1 MDEQDLMITFSVLS
15 FSVLGL
21 GAIVL
26 SLVTLLG
33 RGNRS
38 FAIITAAAT
47 IFLGAFMW
55 FVLSDAGALPT
66 ALGVIALVLSVLPSR
81 RRPELPEEEG

>member
-1 MDEQDLMITFSVLS
+1 MDEQQLMINFSVLS
-15 FSVLGL
+15 FSMLGI

-38 FAIITAAAT
+38 FAIITAAAA

-55 FVLSDAGALPT
+55 LVLAPQGLIPT
-66 ALGVIALVLSVLPSR
+66 VLGVIALVLSVLPSKKR
-81 RRPELPEEEG
+81 VATTDED

>member
-1 MDEQDLMITFSVLS
+1 MITFSVLS

-55 FVLSDAGALPT
+55 LVLAPEGLIPT
-66 ALGVIALVLSVLPSR
+66 ALGVIALVLGVWPKGSARQSD
-81 RRPELPEEEG
+81 E

>member
-47 IFLGAFMW
+47 
-55 FVLSDAGALPT
+55 
-66 ALGVIALVLSVLPSR
+66 
-81 RRPELPEEEG
+81 

>member
-1 MDEQDLMITFSVLS
+1 MDEQQLMITFSVLS
-15 FSVLGL
+15 FSMLGV

-55 FVLSDAGALPT
+55 FVLAPEGLIPT
-66 ALGVIALVLSVLPSR
+66 ALGVIALVLSALPSKK
-81 RRPELPEEEG
+81 RPESAD

>member
-1 MDEQDLMITFSVLS
+1 MDEQQLMITFSVLS
-15 FSVLGL
+15 FSMLGI

-38 FAIITAAAT
+38 FAVITAAAT

-55 FVLSDAGALPT
+55 FVLAPEGILPT
-66 ALGVIALVLSVLPSR
+66 ALGVIALALSVLPSKR
-81 RRPELPEEEG
+81 QPQADE

>member
-1 MDEQDLMITFSVLS
+1 MDEQQLMITFSVLS
-15 FSVLGL
+15 FSMLGV

-38 FAIITAAAT
+38 FAVITAAAT

-55 FVLSDAGALPT
+55 IVLAPEGILPT
-66 ALGVIALVLSVLPSR
+66 VLGVIALVLSVLPSK
-81 RRPELPEEEG
+81 RRPQADE

>member
-1 MDEQDLMITFSVLS
+1 MDEQELMITFSVLS
-15 FSVLGL
+15 FSVLGF

-47 IFLGAFMW
+47 IFLGGFMW
-55 FVLSDAGALPT
+55 SVLSEAGSIPT
-66 ALGVIALVLSVLPSR
+66 ALGVIALILSLLPSR
-81 RRPELPEEEG
+81 RKPELPEEEG

>member
-1 MDEQDLMITFSVLS
+1 MDEQELMITFSVLS
-15 FSVLGL
+15 FSVLGF
-21 GAIVL
+21 GSIVL

-47 IFLGAFMW
+47 IFLGGFMW
-55 FVLSDAGALPT
+55 SVLSEAGSIPT
-66 ALGVIALVLSVLPSR
+66 ALGVLALIISLLPSKR
-81 RRPELPEEEG
+81 QPQADE

>member
-1 MDEQDLMITFSVLS
+1 MDEQQLMITFSVLS

-38 FAIITAAAT
+38 FAVITAAAT

-55 FVLSDAGALPT
+55 FVLAPEGLIPT
-66 ALGVIALVLSVLPSR
+66 ALGVIALVLSVLPSKK
-81 RRPELPEEEG
+81 RPESADED

>member
-1 MDEQDLMITFSVLS
+1 MDEQELMITFSVLS
-15 FSVLGL
+15 FSVLGI
-21 GAIVL
+21 GSIVL

-47 IFLGAFMW
+47 IFLGGFMW
-55 FVLSDAGALPT
+55 NNSNRAWRNCAGN
-66 ALGVIALVLSVLPSR
+66 
-81 RRPELPEEEG
+81 

>member
-1 MDEQDLMITFSVLS
+1 MDEQQLMITFSVLS
-15 FSVLGL
+15 FSMLGV

-38 FAIITAAAT
+38 FAVITAAAT

-55 FVLSDAGALPT
+55 IVLAPEGILPT
-66 ALGVIALVLSVLPSR
+66 VLGVIALVLSVLPSKR
-81 RRPELPEEEG
+81 QPQADE

>member
-1 MDEQDLMITFSVLS
+1 MDEQQLMITFSVLS

-38 FAIITAAAT
+38 FAVITAGAT

-55 FVLSDAGALPT
+55 FVLAPEGLIPT
-66 ALGVIALVLSVLPSR
+66 VLGVVALVLSVWPR
-81 RRPELPEEEG
+81 RSQHQ

>member
-1 MDEQDLMITFSVLS
+1 MDEQELMITFSVLS
-15 FSVLGL
+15 FSVLGI
-21 GAIVL
+21 GAIAL

-47 IFLGAFMW
+47 IFLGGFMW
-55 FVLSDAGALPT
+55 MVLSPQGLIPT
-66 ALGVIALVLSVLPSR
+66 ALGIIALTLSLLPSKR
-81 RRPELPEEEG
+81 QPRADE

>member
-1 MDEQDLMITFSVLS
+1 MDEQQFMITFSVLS
-15 FSVLGL
+15 FSMLGV

-38 FAIITAAAT
+38 FAVITAAAT

-55 FVLSDAGALPT
+55 FVLAPEGILPT
-66 ALGVIALVLSVLPSR
+66 VLGVIALALSVLPSK
-81 RRPELPEEEG
+81 RRPQADE

>member
-1 MDEQDLMITFSVLS
+1 MDEQQLMVTFSVLS

-55 FVLSDAGALPT
+55 FVLAPEGLIPT
-66 ALGVIALVLSVLPSR
+66 ALGVIALVLSVLPNKKR
-81 RRPELPEEEG
+81 VETADED

>member
-1 MDEQDLMITFSVLS
+1 MDEQQLMITFSVLS

-33 RGNRS
+33 RGNRN
-38 FAIITAAAT
+38 FAVITAAAT

-55 FVLSDAGALPT
+55 MVLAPQGALPT
-66 ALGVIALVLSVLPSR
+66 ALGVIALVVSVLPSR
-81 RRPELPEEEG
+81 RQPQADE

>member
-1 MDEQDLMITFSVLS
+1 MDEQELMITFSVLS

-55 FVLSDAGALPT
+55 IVLAPQGLLPT
-66 ALGVIALVLSVLPSR
+66 LLGVIALVLSVLPQKP
-81 RRPELPEEEG
+81 RPSTAEED

>member
-55 FVLSDAGALPT
+55 FVLAPQGALPT
-66 ALGVIALVLSVLPSR
+66 ALGVIALVLSVWPKRSPR
-81 RRPELPEEEG
+81 QSGE

>member
-1 MDEQDLMITFSVLS
+1 MDEQQLMITFSVLS

-33 RGNRS
+33 RGNRT
-38 FAIITAAAT
+38 FAVITAAAT

-55 FVLSDAGALPT
+55 MVLAPEGALPT
-66 ALGVIALVLSVLPSR
+66 ALGVIALVLSVWPKRSR
-81 RRPELPEEEG
+81 RQSDE

>member
-1 MDEQDLMITFSVLS
+1 M
-15 FSVLGL
+15 LGV

-38 FAIITAAAT
+38 FAVITAAAT

-55 FVLSDAGALPT
+55 IVLAPEGILPT
-66 ALGVIALVLSVLPSR
+66 VLGGIALVLSVLPSK
-81 RRPELPEEEG
+81 RRPQADE

>member
-1 MDEQDLMITFSVLS
+1 MDEQELMITFSVLS
-15 FSVLGL
+15 FSVLGV
-21 GAIVL
+21 GSIAL

-47 IFLGAFMW
+47 IFLGGFMW
-55 FVLSDAGALPT
+55 MVLAPQGLIPT
-66 ALGVIALVLSVLPSR
+66 ALGIIALALSLLPSKR
-81 RRPELPEEEG
+81 QPQADE

>member
-1 MDEQDLMITFSVLS
+1 MDEQQLMITFSVLS
-15 FSVLGL
+15 FSMLGV

-55 FVLSDAGALPT
+55 IMLAPEGILPT
-66 ALGVIALVLSVLPSR
+66 VLGVIALVLSVLPSK
-81 RRPELPEEEG
+81 RRPQADE

>member
-1 MDEQDLMITFSVLS
+1 MDEQQLMITFSVLS

-21 GAIVL
+21 GAIAL

-33 RGNRS
+33 RGNRT
-38 FAIITAAAT
+38 FAVITAAAT

-55 FVLSDAGALPT
+55 MVLAPEGLIPTVLGA
-66 ALGVIALVLSVLPSR
+66 IALVISVWPR
-81 RRPELPEEEG
+81 KIRIETNEED

>member
-1 MDEQDLMITFSVLS
+1 M
-15 FSVLGL
+15 LGL

-66 ALGVIALVLSVLPSR
+66 ALGVIALGLSVLPSKKR
-81 RRPELPEEEG
+81 VETTEED

>member
-1 MDEQDLMITFSVLS
+1 MDEQELMITFSVLS

-55 FVLSDAGALPT
+55 IVLAPQGLLPT
-66 ALGVIALVLSVLPSR
+66 VLGVIALVLSVLPQKP
-81 RRPELPEEEG
+81 RPSIAEED

>member
-1 MDEQDLMITFSVLS
+1 MITFSVLS

-21 GAIVL
+21 GAVVL
-26 SLVTLLG
+26 SLVTLQG

-47 IFLGAFMW
+47 IFLGGFMW
-55 FVLSDAGALPT
+55 IVLAPEGLIPT
-66 ALGVIALVLSVLPSR
+66 ALGLIALVLSVLPR
-81 RRPELPEEEG
+81 RSQRQSGE

>member
-1 MDEQDLMITFSVLS
+1 MDEQQLMITFSVLS

-33 RGNRS
+33 RGNRT
-38 FAIITAAAT
+38 FAVITAAAT

-55 FVLSDAGALPT
+55 MVLAPEGALPT
-66 ALGVIALVLSVLPSR
+66 ALGVIALVLSVWPRRSR
-81 RRPELPEEEG
+81 RQSDE

>member
-1 MDEQDLMITFSVLS
+1 MDEQELMITFSILS

-21 GAIVL
+21 GSIIL
-26 SLVTLLG
+26 SLVTLQG

-47 IFLGAFMW
+47 IFLGGFMW
-55 FVLSDAGALPT
+55 FMLSEQGIIPT
-66 ALGVIALVLSVLPSR
+66 ALGVIALVVSFLPGKPR
-81 RRPELPEEEG
+81 VQQEEED

>member
-1 MDEQDLMITFSVLS
+1 MDEQQLMITFSVLS
-15 FSVLGL
+15 FSMLGV

-55 FVLSDAGALPT
+55 FVLAPEGILPT
-66 ALGVIALVLSVLPSR
+66 MLGVIALVLSVLPSK
-81 RRPELPEEEG
+81 RRPQADE

>member
-1 MDEQDLMITFSVLS
+1 MDEQELMITFSILS

-21 GAIVL
+21 GSIIL
-26 SLVTLLG
+26 SLVTLQG

-47 IFLGAFMW
+47 IFLGGFMW
-55 FVLSDAGALPT
+55 FMLSEQGIIPT
-66 ALGVIALVLSVLPSR
+66 ALGVIALVVSFLPGKPR
-81 RRPELPEEEG
+81 VQYEDED

>member
-1 MDEQDLMITFSVLS
+1 MDEQQLMITFSVLS

-33 RGNRS
+33 RGNRT
-38 FAIITAAAT
+38 FAVITAAAT

-55 FVLSDAGALPT
+55 MVLAPEGALPT
-66 ALGVIALVLSVLPSR
+66 ALGVIALVLSVWPRKSR
-81 RRPELPEEEG
+81 RQLDE

>member
-1 MDEQDLMITFSVLS
+1 MDEQQLMITFSILS

-26 SLVTLLG
+26 SLITLMG

-38 FAIITAAAT
+38 FAVITGAST

-55 FVLSDAGALPT
+55 MVLSDAGALPT
-66 ALGVIALVLSVLPSR
+66 ALGVIALVLSVLPR
-81 RRPELPEEEG
+81 KPRAQVPEED